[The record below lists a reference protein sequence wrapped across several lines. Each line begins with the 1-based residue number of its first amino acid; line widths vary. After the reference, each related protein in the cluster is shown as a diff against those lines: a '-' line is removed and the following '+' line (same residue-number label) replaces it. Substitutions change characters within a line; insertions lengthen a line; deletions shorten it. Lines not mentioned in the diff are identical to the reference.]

1 MKTDRALQKEVLFA
15 LTWEPDVKATHI
27 RVSVDGGV
35 VTLQGAVTTYY
46 QKLAANR
53 AVRRV
58 CGVRAVANDLVVNP
72 TPSTR
77 RTDVEIAKAVAK
89 VLRGESAV
97 PPGTVSATV
106 DDGWVTLTGTVVWPY
121 QRMAAEAA
129 VEDLYGVKGVNNSI
143 GVYPPATADE
153 LEETIEATLAC
164 PAEIDARDV
173 HVEARGGTVI
183 LTGRVH
189 SLFERDEVERVAWSA
204 PGVRNVEDRLQVCA

>member
-1 MKTDRALQKEVLFA
+1 MKTDRALQEEVLFA

-27 RVSVDGGV
+27 RVSVEGGV

-58 CGVRAVANDLVVNP
+58 YGVRAVANDLAVKP

-77 RTDVEIAKAVAK
+77 RTDVEIARAVAK
-89 VLRGESAV
+89 VLRGEGAV

-106 DDGWVTLTGTVVWPY
+106 DDGWVTLTGTVAWPY

-143 GVYPPATADE
+143 GVHPPAVAGE
-153 LEETIEATLAC
+153 LKETIEAFSC
-164 PAEIDARDV
+164 RAEIDARDV
-173 HVEARGGTVI
+173 RVEARGGTVI

-189 SLFERDEVERVAWSA
+189 SLFERDEVERVARSA
-204 PGVRNVEDRLQVCA
+204 PGVMNVEDRLQVCA